1 MTRWRRWAW
10 LVVLLVGA
18 ALYVLVL
25 RTLVET
31 QNPNFVPAMIL
42 LGATVVPAAFL
53 VFTQARSGRW
63 QVPGMTLLLVA
74 FLGGVV
80 GVVAAGTWEYDV
92 VRRLGRLPM
101 FGVGLIEETAKLIVP
116 FALLLWL
123 GARHGR
129 REPADGLVIGVASGM
144 GFAALETMGYGFTAL
159 LSAGGSIGAVE
170 QTLFVRGLMA
180 PAGHTA
186 WTGLTCGALWVLA
199 ARPRLSTALVF
210 AGTFLGAVL
219 LHTLWD
225 TFGTVVGYVVVAAVS
240 LGWLAWQ
247 QRRYRA
253 FHPDGVPLAA
263 KSASE

>member
-31 QNPNFVPAMIL
+31 QNPNFGPAMIL
-42 LGATVVPAAFL
+42 RGATVVPAACL

-101 FGVGLIEETAKLIVP
+101 FG
-116 FALLLWL
+116 
-123 GARHGR
+123 
-129 REPADGLVIGVASGM
+129 
-144 GFAALETMGYGFTAL
+144 
-159 LSAGGSIGAVE
+159 
-170 QTLFVRGLMA
+170 
-180 PAGHTA
+180 
-186 WTGLTCGALWVLA
+186 
-199 ARPRLSTALVF
+199 
-210 AGTFLGAVL
+210 
-219 LHTLWD
+219 
-225 TFGTVVGYVVVAAVS
+225 
-240 LGWLAWQ
+240 
-247 QRRYRA
+247 
-253 FHPDGVPLAA
+253 
-263 KSASE
+263 